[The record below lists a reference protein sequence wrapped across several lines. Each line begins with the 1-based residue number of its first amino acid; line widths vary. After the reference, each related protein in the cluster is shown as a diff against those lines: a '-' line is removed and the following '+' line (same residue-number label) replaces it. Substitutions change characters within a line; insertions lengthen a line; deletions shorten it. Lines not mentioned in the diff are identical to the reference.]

1 MEFHIGKDILKPVY
15 YERRKSWYI
24 SRNDRETLYDENN
37 VWIEFETKEEAEMYL
52 IDMWPGSRGTLKF
65 GGEK

>member
-1 MEFHIGKDILKPVY
+1 MELHLGKDVLKPKY

-37 VWIEFETKEEAEMYL
+37 VWIEFETKEKAESYL
-52 IDMWPGSRGTLKF
+52 EQLASQYNYAEIK
-65 GGEK
+65 